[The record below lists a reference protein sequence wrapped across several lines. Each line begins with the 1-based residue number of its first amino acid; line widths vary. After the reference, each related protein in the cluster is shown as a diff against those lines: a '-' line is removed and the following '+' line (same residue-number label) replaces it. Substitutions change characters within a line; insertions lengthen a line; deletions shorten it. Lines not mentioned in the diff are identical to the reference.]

1 MPQQPTPAVAPDGP
15 DAAAAAAQMRTDMQ
29 AMLRA
34 AEAQSPAA
42 VTPPR
47 SAREVEGLNVRRD
60 MLRQQLERTT
70 ERRQELSNELR
81 RVGDNTDEGQS
92 PDPAA
97 VAALRAGLEV
107 RLRDVDARTLQLERD
122 IAATDRALTQAG
134 PEVLAQYEQQ
144 RPREP
149 VRQGPTNGEVVGI
162 SAVTFFAGMMLM
174 LLGGRL
180 RRWRRRRAGRVER
193 GEGERGAGPDP
204 RIDRLTHA
212 VDAIAVEVER
222 IGEGQRFVTQLLA
235 EARPAQPALTPEVGR
250 SFARDG
256 DQTLDAPAAR

>member
-1 MPQQPTPAVAPDGP
+1 VREEVAEL
-15 DAAAAAAQMRTDMQ
+15 
-29 AMLRA
+29 LRA
-34 AEAQSPAA
+34 SESQAPTT

-47 SAREVEGLNVRRD
+47 SAREVEGLNVRRE
-60 MLRQQLERTT
+60 MLRQQLERTG

-81 RVGDNTDEGQS
+81 RVGDTEEGQT

-107 RLRDVDARTLQLERD
+107 RLRDVDARALQLERD

-144 RPREP
+144 RPPE
-149 VRQGPTNGEVVGI
+149 RQGADEGEVLGV
-162 SAVTFFAGMMLM
+162 SAVAFFAGMLLM
-174 LLGGRL
+174 VIGARV
-180 RRWRRRRAGRVER
+180 RRWRRR
-193 GEGERGAGPDP
+193 GERGAERPGERGAAGPDP

-212 VDAIAVEVER
+212 VDAIALEVER

-235 EARPAQPALTPEVGR
+235 EGVAARPAVAAGR
-250 SFARDG
+250 QEGER
-256 DQTLDAPAAR
+256 TMDAPAVR